1 MRNGRQMATL
11 TNGSTS
17 MSFKYDDSGIRTQKT
32 VNGTTTQFYL
42 NGSDILTQ
50 ITGSERFDFFYDDAG
65 DLLGFKYG
73 GNNYYYIRNLQNDI
87 IGILDSAGTQVVSYV
102 YDSWGKLASIS
113 GPAKDTIGVKN
124 PFRYRGYYY
133 DTESGLYY
141 LNSRYYDAE
150 IRRFLNADSIL
161 GADIDIVKYNLF
173 RYCGNNP
180 VNYVDSQG
188 PLLDLLCFL

>member
-1 MRNGRQMATL
+1 MATL

-50 ITGSERFDFFYDDAG
+50 ITGNERFDFFYDDAG